1 MEALHASTIFWASHL
16 SVDRGEAAVAVCA
29 IATEAEARRR
39 VAAKRMVDVWML
51 GVVLSRREGDSA
63 RETQIKKL
71 IIKIPRTSDG

>member
-51 GVVLSRREGDSA
+51 GVVYRGGREIRRERHRLKS
-63 RETQIKKL
+63 
-71 IIKIPRTSDG
+71 

>member
-39 VAAKRMVDVWML
+39 VTAKRMVDVWML
-51 GVVLSRREGDSA
+51 GTGRCC
-63 RETQIKKL
+63 
-71 IIKIPRTSDG
+71 IIAAGGRFG